1 MGIKYDSIP
10 IEIMHEIIIMHIMH
24 EIIHLN
30 IKIIE
35 LKKKSMKNILRY
47 YK

>member
-1 MGIKYDSIP
+1 MGIKYDSRP
-10 IEIMHEIIIMHIMH
+10 IKIIH

-35 LKKKSMKNILRY
+35 LKKKNLLKYFEVL
-47 YK
+47 